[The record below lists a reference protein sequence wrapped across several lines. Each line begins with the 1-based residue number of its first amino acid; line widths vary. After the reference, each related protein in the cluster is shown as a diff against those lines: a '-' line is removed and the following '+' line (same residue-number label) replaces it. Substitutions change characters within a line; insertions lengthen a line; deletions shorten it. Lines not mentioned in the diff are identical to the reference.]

1 MHGLDYIPPSA
12 RRSLRKLHTMTPFTR
27 CSRNTAGLEIGQ
39 GLPEAEDERGAHQK
53 AAWGI

>member
-27 CSRNTAGLEIGQ
+27 CSRNTAGQ